1 VVFSGCAAWLRP
13 LRRLALGEHSLV
25 LRVYDSKMLF
35 HDSSI
40 IVEVCDCKGDDVT
53 CSSGV
58 YAANISTLSIYVL
71 AAILCFLGKQIA
83 HKYGFTNKKNVN
95 SMYSTP
101 SFVLEMRAG
110 EIIASAYIFSF
121 SLRLQTE
128 VVNICM
134 DLTGN
139 LIHFID
145 LCFLNLIFL
154 DNRQFIGVKH
164 RIFGL

>member
-1 VVFSGCAAWLRP
+1 
-13 LRRLALGEHSLV
+13 
-25 LRVYDSKMLF
+25 
-35 HDSSI
+35 
-40 IVEVCDCKGDDVT
+40 
-53 CSSGV
+53 
-58 YAANISTLSIYVL
+58 
-71 AAILCFLGKQIA
+71 
-83 HKYGFTNKKNVN
+83 
-95 SMYSTP
+95 MYWTP

-145 LCFLNLIFL
+145 LCFLDLIFL